1 MQDIFDIK
9 FPIET
14 KIKDEVITKFS
25 NKQGGAFNIF
35 SQYWQPFVWAATIGF
50 LRNERH
56 ALAPGTERIFNM
68 NIMIGNGGEKDA
80 RALVCMCVART
91 GSLDIMKDP
100 EEAIRVIS
108 EYANG
113 GFYHIKKLIEN
124 GENTFNDMEKV
135 KQEIFTRNYGKV
147 ANLSETQNA
156 TKKGTADTYD
166 FLPIVTENNPSE
178 VEEEVPLHT
187 EPRVHKYWTVLE
199 TNDLKRY
206 YKQGLSIE
214 QLATFLSHSEQS
226 VKEQLTKLGLL

>member
-14 KIKDEVITKFS
+14 KIKEEVITKFS

-50 LRNERH
+50 LRNERR

-80 RALVCMCVART
+80 RALVCMCVARA
-91 GSLDIMKDP
+91 GSLDVMKDP

-147 ANLSETQNA
+147 SNLSERQEPVN
-156 TKKGTADTYD
+156 KENISD
-166 FLPIVTENNPSE
+166 FLPSVIENSPAE
-178 VEEEVPLHT
+178 VEEEVPTHS